1 MSKLTPPSM
10 DIGSRVSNLRLKNKI
25 SQEELA
31 KRLNVDRSSLSRL
44 ENGKRKVST
53 DELTILSKFFNK
65 SSDYFLGIDQ
75 TSKCISPKDSI
86 DLKTLLDGNLNTNMN
101 YDGDNL
107 TREQAER
114 LKLAMTQIFWEKRQ
128 KERKRTEK
136 YGTDK

>member
-65 SSDYFLGIDQ
+65 SSDYFLGINQ
-75 TSKCISPKDSI
+75 TSKCIPQKDSI
-86 DLKTLLDGNLNTNMN
+86 DLKTLLDGNLNMN

-114 LKLAMTQIFWEKRQ
+114 LKLAMTQIFWEERQ
-128 KERKRTEK
+128 KERKRTENH
-136 YGTDK
+136 GTDK